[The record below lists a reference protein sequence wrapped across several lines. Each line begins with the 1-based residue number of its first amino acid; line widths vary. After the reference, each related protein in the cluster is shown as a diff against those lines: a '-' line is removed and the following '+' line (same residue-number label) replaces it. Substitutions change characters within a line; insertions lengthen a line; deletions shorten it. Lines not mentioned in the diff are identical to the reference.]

1 MAQVNMRDM
10 LYHAYENNYAV
21 GAFDLV
27 SLDFLEAV
35 IDAAERCRAPVI
47 LSVAEPHFANYDFEL
62 MLPAVEAAA
71 KRASV
76 PVAIQ
81 LDHGHSIESATKA
94 INLGCNGIMLDASN
108 RNLPENIQ
116 LTRDVVEMAHG
127 CGIPVIGELG
137 YVAGME
143 GEGAEQHPGESAFTV
158 PAEAKIYVE
167 RTGVDAL
174 AVSIGTVQGRM
185 KGRAKLDFQR
195 LKQLNQAV
203 KIPLVIHGGSGLN
216 EDQFRRLTS
225 LGVAKINYYTALS
238 DVAAKTM
245 KAQIKQNPNG
255 SFTELKAG
263 VKEAIG
269 DEVDRCMHQWGSAGR
284 AAEVITQCEPW
295 TPIEHLI
302 IYNVELI
309 DDQQVQDMM
318 DEGRKVLSTIPGV
331 RGVFTGEAVKENS
344 KFRFCWLVRFCHK
357 AVIDTYREHPDHISF
372 ANKLFRQIANDR
384 ISIDYQDSQ
393 NMFPVQLTWQDKKTA
408 KDSEVSSLKTSGIA
422 KATLSSV

>member
-47 LSVAEPHFANYDFEL
+47 LSVAEPHFAHYDFEL

-108 RNLPENIQ
+108 RSLPENIQ

-158 PAEAKIYVE
+158 PAEAKVYVE

-185 KGRAKLDFQR
+185 KGRAKLDFHR
-195 LKQLNQAV
+195 LKQLNQAIN
-203 KIPLVIHGGSGLN
+203 IPLVIHGGSGLN
-216 EDQFRRLTS
+216 EEQFRRLTS

-284 AAEVITQCEPW
+284 AAEVLTQCEPW
-295 TPIEHLI
+295 TPVEKLI
-302 IYNVELI
+302 MYNVELI
-309 DDQQVQDMM
+309 SDQQTYTMM
-318 DEGRKVLSTIPGV
+318 EEGRKALSRIPGV
-331 RGVFTGEAVKENS
+331 REVFSGEALKES
-344 KFRFCWLVRFCHK
+344 GKYRFSWRVRFCNK
-357 AVIDTYREHPDHISF
+357 AVTDSYHKHHEYIEFS
-372 ANKLFRQIANDR
+372 NKLFRPVVSEQ
-384 ISIDYQDSQ
+384 ISIEYEDSQ
-393 NMFPVQLTWQDKKTA
+393 NMFPVQLPGRVKKTT
-408 KDSEVSSLKTSGIA
+408 KSSEGQSLKMPSIA
-422 KATLSSV
+422 RAKIGSV

>member
-10 LYHAYENNYAV
+10 LNHAYENNYAV

-47 LSVAEPHFANYDFEL
+47 LSVAEPHFAHYDFEL

-127 CGIPVIGELG
+127 CGVPVIGELG

-158 PAEAKIYVE
+158 PAEVKVYVE

-185 KGRAKLDFQR
+185 KGRAKLDFHR

-203 KIPLVIHGGSGLN
+203 NIPLVIHGGSGLN

-225 LGVAKINYYTALS
+225 LGVAKINYFTALS

-295 TPIEHLI
+295 TPVEKLI
-302 IYNVELI
+302 MFNVELSS
-309 DDQQVQDMM
+309 DQQIYTMM
-318 DEGRKVLSTIPGV
+318 EEGRRVLSNIPGV
-331 RGVFTGEAVKENS
+331 REVFSGEALKENE
-344 KFRFCWLVRFCHK
+344 KYRFSWRVRFCNK
-357 AVIDTYREHPDHISF
+357 AVIDEYHKHREYIEF
-372 ANKLFRQIANDR
+372 NNKLFRPVVSDQ
-384 ISIDYQDSQ
+384 ISIEYEDSQ
-393 NMFPVQLTWQDKKTA
+393 NMFPVQLPGRVKKTA
-408 KDSEVSSLKTSGIA
+408 KDSEVNGVKTPNIA
-422 KATLSSV
+422 KAKLSSV

>member
-1 MAQVNMRDM
+1 MALVNMRDM

-35 IDAAERCRAPVI
+35 IGAAEQCRAPVI
-47 LSVAEPHFANYDFEL
+47 LSVAEPHFAHYDFEL

-81 LDHGHSIESATKA
+81 LDHGSSIESATKA

-108 RNLPENIQ
+108 CDLPDNIRI
-116 LTRDVVEMAHG
+116 TRSVVDVAHA

-137 YVAGME
+137 YVAGIE
-143 GEGAEQHPGESAFTV
+143 GEGAELHPGEQALTV
-158 PAEAKIYVE
+158 PAEAKAYVE
-167 RTGVDAL
+167 RTGIDCL

-195 LKQLNQAV
+195 LKQLYQLIN
-203 KIPLVIHGGSGLN
+203 IPMEIHGGSGLN
-216 EDQFRRLTS
+216 EDQFRRLTA

-245 KAQIKQNPNG
+245 SAQIKQNPNG

-269 DEVDRCMHQWGSAGR
+269 AEVERCLRLWGSAGR
-284 AAEVITQCEPW
+284 AAEVLTQCEPW
-295 TPIEHLI
+295 TPVEHLI
-302 IYNVELI
+302 IYNVERI
-309 DDQQVQDMM
+309 SDQQAYAMM
-318 DEGRKVLSTIPGV
+318 DEGRNILSTIPGV
-331 RGVFTGEAVKENS
+331 REVFTGEAVKEGA

-357 AVIDTYREHPDHISF
+357 AVIDSYREHPEHVAF
-372 ANKLFRQIANDR
+372 ANKLFRQVASDR

-393 NMFPVQLTWQDKKTA
+393 NSFSQQRQSRGNQTVLRKPAAAV
-408 KDSEVSSLKTSGIA
+408 
-422 KATLSSV
+422 